1 MDDTRREAP
10 LANMSTADSSLS
22 IRANMIWNS
31 VGSLTN
37 LGCQWV
43 ITVLVARLASSYD
56 TAGVYSL
63 AMSIFN
69 MFTQLAQYRMY
80 TVQIADVRKENSVG
94 EYFTFRL
101 ITVVASLLV
110 LISYSLL
117 TCRLY
122 TVPAVILYAIYKSA
136 GLVID
141 VMHANDQVAHRM
153 DYIGKSLIMQGVC
166 SLASFVLMFGV
177 FQNLEGALMLMAI
190 TTLCIG
196 FFYDYPR
203 SNGLGV
209 IRLGISKKKAVNLAL
224 SCLPI
229 VLGGVA
235 ANAAPSIPR
244 QYLSAAMGDSAL
256 GIYASIAAPVAI
268 IQMGATYIYNPL
280 LSYLVE
286 RYLDKKS
293 ASFYGLIA
301 KILSGIVVVGI
312 ACAIALV
319 FVGRPMLSLL
329 YGEGVIEHIDLLQ
342 PMLLCAFSSGITWFI
357 NDLLVS
363 LKCYRGV
370 LIGSMCSLIVAVAVM
385 VPSQAVFG
393 LNGVTV
399 TTIISNLTCLGYQSV
414 VLANRSKKWFSGE
427 CVNEEG

>member
-1 MDDTRREAP
+1 
-10 LANMSTADSSLS
+10 
-22 IRANMIWNS
+22 MIWNS

-43 ITVLVARLASSYD
+43 ITVLVARLASSYEA
-56 TAGVYSL
+56 AGVYSL

-69 MFTQLAQYRMY
+69 MFSQLAQYRMY

-101 ITVVASLLV
+101 ITVTASLLA
-110 LISYSLL
+110 LSLYSFL

-122 TVPAVILYAIYKSA
+122 TVPTVILYAIYKSA
-136 GLVID
+136 GLIID
-141 VMHANDQVAHRM
+141 VMHASDQVAHRM

-177 FQNLEGALMLMAI
+177 FQNLEGALLLMTAM
-190 TTLCIG
+190 TFCIG
-196 FFYDYPR
+196 FFYDCPR
-203 SNGLGV
+203 SNGLSA
-209 IRLGISKKKAVNLAL
+209 IKLGISPMKAGKLVM
-224 SCLPI
+224 SCFPI
-229 VLGGVA
+229 VLGGVVI
-235 ANAAPSIPR
+235 NAAPSIPR
-244 QYLSAAMGDSAL
+244 QHLSATMGDTAL

-286 RYLDKKS
+286 RYLDKKRD
-293 ASFYGLIA
+293 SFYGLIA
-301 KILSGIVVVGI
+301 KILSGIALVGI

-319 FVGRPMLSLL
+319 FVGKPMLSLL
-329 YGEGVIEHIDLLQ
+329 YGENVIEHIDLLQ
-342 PMLLCAFSSGITWFI
+342 PMLFCALSSGVTWFI

-370 LIGSMCSLIVAVAVM
+370 LIGSTCSLVVAIVAMA
-385 VPSQAVFG
+385 PSQAIFG

-399 TTIISNLTCLGYQSV
+399 TTIISNLACLGYQSV
-414 VLANRSKKWFSGE
+414 VLITQSKKWFE
-427 CVNEEG
+427 TKPDNE